1 MKTKQITQLGMLL
14 SISLVLG
21 YLESLLPVMAA
32 VPGVKTGL
40 ANIVTML
47 VLYRYGG
54 KQAFFIMLLRV
65 TMAGFLYSG
74 VTGILYGLM
83 GGVCCLIVMALL
95 KRCSLFSILGVSM
108 AGAISHNAGQIIA
121 AVLVMENAAIFYYL
135 PILCISGVLSGLLVG
150 YLSHL
155 LIKWHFK
162 NFPQN

>member
-32 VPGVKTGL
+32 VPGVKIGL
-40 ANIVTML
+40 ANLVTML

-65 TMAGFLYSG
+65 TMAGLLYSG

-83 GGVCCLIVMALL
+83 GGVCCLIVMTIL
-95 KRCSLFSILGVSM
+95 KRCPLFSILGVSM

-135 PILCISGVLSGLLVG
+135 PSLCISGILSGLLVG

-155 LIKWHFK
+155 LIKWHLK

>member
-32 VPGVKTGL
+32 VPGVKIGL

-95 KRCSLFSILGVSM
+95 KRCPLFSILGVSM

>member
-32 VPGVKTGL
+32 VPGVKIGL

-54 KQAFFIMLLRV
+54 RQAFFIMLLRV

-95 KRCSLFSILGVSM
+95 KRCPLFSILGVSM
-108 AGAISHNAGQIIA
+108 AGAVSHNAGQIIA

-135 PILCISGVLSGLLVG
+135 PILCISGILSGLLIG

-155 LIKWHFK
+155 LIKWHLK